1 MVNELWG
8 CHLPP
13 FVKKQGNL
21 IYQEK
26 TTTQTDGVKMGDHE
40 ISEIEKI
47 KKMASSSPQ
56 FSNFWFKALGDLIT
70 LRPLHSSKGP
80 CILFSA

>member
-1 MVNELWG
+1 VGLSSPTFHKEVGKSDLLSD
-8 CHLPP
+8 LPRE
-13 FVKKQGNL
+13 NNNSNR
-21 IYQEK
+21 E
-26 TTTQTDGVKMGDHE
+26 GVKMGDHE

-47 KKMASSSPQ
+47 EKMASSSPQ

-70 LRPLHSSKGP
+70 LCPLHSSKGP